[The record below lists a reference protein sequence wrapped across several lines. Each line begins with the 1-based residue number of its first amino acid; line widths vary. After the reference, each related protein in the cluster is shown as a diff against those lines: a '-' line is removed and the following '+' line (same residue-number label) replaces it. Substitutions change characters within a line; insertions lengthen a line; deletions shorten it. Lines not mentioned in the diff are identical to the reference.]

1 MNKSDSHTVACGCLV
16 PVAAASA
23 SLAVGMIHGA
33 GYGLMALAG
42 SALLAAAVMLRGR
55 R

>member
-1 MNKSDSHTVACGCLV
+1 MDKKDSRAVACGCLV

-23 SLAVGMIHGA
+23 SLAVGVIHGA

-42 SALLAAAVMLRGR
+42 ASLLGAALILRGR

>member
-23 SLAVGMIHGA
+23 SLAVGIIHGA

-42 SALLAAAVMLRGR
+42 ASLLAAAVMLRGSR
-55 R
+55 

>member
-1 MNKSDSHTVACGCLV
+1 MDKKDSRLIACGCLV

-23 SLAVGMIHGA
+23 SLAVGIIHGA

-42 SALLAAAVMLRGR
+42 SALLAAALMLRGSR
-55 R
+55 